1 MINEVREKVK
11 EFLKEALDAKEIEE
25 EVRITGIQNSDGGW
39 TAEAEVV
46 ERDLTL
52 PGHRVFEKKHYIV
65 KLTGDLEIS
74 SYKQVKDG
82 RDREEE

>member
-25 EVRITGIQNSDGGW
+25 EVRIIGIQNSDIGW

-52 PGHRVFEKKHYIV
+52 PGYRVFEKKHYIV
-65 KLTGDLEIS
+65 QLTDDLEVS
-74 SYKQVKDG
+74 SYIQVKNG
-82 RDREEE
+82 RDWEEE